1 MCARGSLAIASPLF
15 TVKKSPMA
23 TANPTLTAGST
34 LAIGLQLSHPVL
46 AHNGELHGQEAAP
59 ETPAPDVTNTNPD
72 TNPSDN
78 RPAPVVVESVPEA
91 NQSATAPSLDSLPI
105 GPGDLLFGLMVVFP
119 WALIALKKQLHLP
132 HRP

>member
-1 MCARGSLAIASPLF
+1 
-15 TVKKSPMA
+15 MA
-23 TANPTLTAGST
+23 TANPILTAGST

-59 ETPAPDVTNTNPD
+59 ETPAPAVTNTNPD

-78 RPAPVVVESVPEA
+78 RPATAVVESVPEA
-91 NQSATAPSLDSLPI
+91 DQSTALSLDSLPI
-105 GPGDLLFGLMVVFP
+105 GPGDLLFSLMVVFP
-119 WALIALKKQLHLP
+119 WALIVLRKQLHLP

>member
-1 MCARGSLAIASPLF
+1 MPMACLRSHPHYPPQ
-15 TVKKSPMA
+15 KPPMA
-23 TANPTLTAGST
+23 TANPILTAGST

-59 ETPAPDVTNTNPD
+59 ETPAPAVTNTNPD

-78 RPAPVVVESVPEA
+78 RPATAVVESVPEA
-91 NQSATAPSLDSLPI
+91 DQSTALSLDSLPI
-105 GPGDLLFGLMVVFP
+105 GPGDLLFSLMVVFP
-119 WALIALKKQLHLP
+119 WALIVLRKQLHLP